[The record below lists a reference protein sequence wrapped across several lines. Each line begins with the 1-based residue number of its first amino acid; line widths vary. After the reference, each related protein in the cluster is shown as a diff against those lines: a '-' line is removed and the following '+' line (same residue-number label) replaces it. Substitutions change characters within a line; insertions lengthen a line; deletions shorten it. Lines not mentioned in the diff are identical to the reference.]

1 VTDQER
7 REAVLKGRLQVC
19 MSIKYIELKISMDL
33 LGATQ
38 ALGKTIRHC
47 WTHLLK
53 MTQREKKC
61 VSITTVF

>member
-1 VTDQER
+1 MKLAKKQSKKSDPLVTDQER

-47 WTHLLK
+47 
-53 MTQREKKC
+53 
-61 VSITTVF
+61 